1 MSDLPEPIIVR
12 EMGYSVD
19 EFTRVLPLA
28 MRDFVINE
36 LSDGWRVSDAELKL
50 IATIRI
56 APLPERRMGSL
67 SLPVLRVTLDLGAS
81 GGVQAAAFLRR
92 FDRGFH
98 RGGG

>member
-1 MSDLPEPIIVR
+1 MR

-28 MRDFVINE
+28 MREFTIRE
-36 LSDGWRVSDAELKL
+36 LSDGWRVSDTEHGPV
-50 IATIRI
+50 ATIRI
-56 APLPERRMGSL
+56 APQPVRRMGSL
-67 SLPVLRVTLDLGAS
+67 HLPVLRVSLELHTGGAP
-81 GGVQAAAFLRR
+81 AEAFLRR